1 MILTPSENSNF
12 KPCQEPNGSHNC
24 SETHKGW
31 RGTGIERGNGKQ
43 RGEGGDREFYFS
55 IASFF
60 FFFKSRLLA
69 FVFLTSII
77 YNNVDKSTK
86 NWEKTEQL
94 QNQIFKQY
102 ILRQNTEEKNNKAAT
117 SLSCGSTFESFHEE
131 CFTDD
136 LSVPEQKN

>member
-1 MILTPSENSNF
+1 M
-12 KPCQEPNGSHNC
+12 
-24 SETHKGW
+24 
-31 RGTGIERGNGKQ
+31 
-43 RGEGGDREFYFS
+43 
-55 IASFF
+55 
-60 FFFKSRLLA
+60 
-69 FVFLTSII
+69 
-77 YNNVDKSTK
+77 DKSTK